1 VEVYR
6 SSLPLVSQEL
16 FHPFN
21 HFRWL
26 GNNSLGQHL
35 QLFPANEFQFP
46 PIFFCFFKKPQSF
59 KCLAVGFTE
68 NLDSFEPNLPA
79 SKITLAKL
87 LVAAGVFSFSI
98 SSKIVG
104 TLGNF
109 GSR

>member
-1 VEVYR
+1 MAVAVEVYR
-6 SSLPLVSQEL
+6 SSLPLLSQEL

-35 QLFPANEFQFP
+35 QLFPANGFQFP

-79 SKITLAKL
+79 SKITLTKL
-87 LVAAGVFSFSI
+87 LDCHYVGEHQ
-98 SSKIVG
+98 SK
-104 TLGNF
+104 
-109 GSR
+109 